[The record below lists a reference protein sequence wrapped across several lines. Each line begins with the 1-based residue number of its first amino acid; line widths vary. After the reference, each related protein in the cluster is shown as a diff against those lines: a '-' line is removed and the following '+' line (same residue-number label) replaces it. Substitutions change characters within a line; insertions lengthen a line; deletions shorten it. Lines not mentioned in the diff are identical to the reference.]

1 MRLVVYYCING
12 DNTLL
17 DDKLEAQEVV
27 IVANKTRMSQSE
39 FENAVGWDCLKQ
51 SYAKID
57 RILLEFGG
65 CSYKVRCKH
74 KFMNIRKWDDS
85 TNKCV
90 EEGTELVSCGDKKG
104 FIAVPTCRKHKAVA
118 DRWIAANSD
127 TEMSARIMR
136 GQMNEEGQKS
146 SAIAADMANID
157 ALAQI
162 KKNWLETGK
171 SEQEFNGMISHLE
184 GKMLGMYPNL
194 PVGLMR
200 QSAAT
205 WICLMLQM
213 KLEKVTHLS
222 LSLTERL
229 IIKCLFCE
237 KWPRHVQG
245 YADRTN
251 PRSVFYFVC
260 DQHYLGR
267 PNIKKAVLVHLIYLF
282 ALGVPAYRIR

>member
-162 KKNWLETGK
+162 KKNWLETGQVRTGVQWNDFSFRRENARYVSK
-171 SEQEFNGMISHLE
+171 PSSRFDAPICGDMDLSYAPDEIRE
-184 GKMLGMYPNL
+184 GYAFIIVIDRKTHHQMSVLREM
-194 PVGLMR
+194 
-200 QSAAT
+200 AAT
-205 WICLMLQM
+205 CARIC
-213 KLEKVTHLS
+213 
-222 LSLTERL
+222 
-229 IIKCLFCE
+229 
-237 KWPRHVQG
+237 G
-245 YADRTN
+245 
-251 PRSVFYFVC
+251 
-260 DQHYLGR
+260 
-267 PNIKKAVLVHLIYLF
+267 PNKST
-282 ALGVPAYRIR
+282 